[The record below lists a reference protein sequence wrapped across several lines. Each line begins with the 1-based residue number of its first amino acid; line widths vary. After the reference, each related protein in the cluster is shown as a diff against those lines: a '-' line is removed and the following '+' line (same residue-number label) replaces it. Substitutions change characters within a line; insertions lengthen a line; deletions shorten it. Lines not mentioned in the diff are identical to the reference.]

1 MTLALP
7 IDHVVVLVPDL
18 AAAGTAFAEAGFQVT
33 PETRH
38 SAAMGTAN
46 RCVMLHGSYVE
57 LMGIVAD
64 TEANLT
70 WRRLLAERAGLRG
83 LAFASEDIDATA
95 AALVEN
101 GIAAGPVRNFSRPT
115 DAGELRFS
123 VIRIDPAETPGLQ
136 CLVCQH
142 HSRDV
147 LWRPELLHHANGAAR
162 LLGITVPQA
171 DTLTRFAAANGV
183 ATRSGPACLTFA
195 GTMAARHDLRD
206 TCGLMIEMVTA

>member
-18 AAAGTAFAEAGFQVT
+18 AAAGAAFAQAGFQVT

-57 LMGIVAD
+57 LMGIVAE

-70 WRRLLAERAGLRG
+70 WRRLLAEGVGLRG
-83 LAFASEDIDATA
+83 LAFISEDIDASA
-95 AALVEN
+95 AVLGRS
-101 GIAAGPVRNFSRPT
+101 GIAAGPVRNFSRQT
-115 DAGELRFS
+115 AAGELSFS
-123 VIRIDPAETPGLQ
+123 VIRIEPAETPGLQ

-147 LWRPELLHHANGAAR
+147 LWRPELMHHANGAAR
-162 LLGITVPQA
+162 LVGIAVPQA
-171 DTLTRFAAANGV
+171 DALVRFAAAKGV
-183 ATRSGPACLTFA
+183 ATQVGPACLTFA
-195 GTMAARHDLRD
+195 GAKAARYDLRD
-206 TCGLMIEMVTA
+206 TCGLTIEMVA